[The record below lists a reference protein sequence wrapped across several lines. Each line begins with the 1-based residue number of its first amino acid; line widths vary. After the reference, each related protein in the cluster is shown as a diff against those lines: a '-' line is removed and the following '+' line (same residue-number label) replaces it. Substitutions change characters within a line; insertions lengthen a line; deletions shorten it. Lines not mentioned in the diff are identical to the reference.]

1 MSAEENKALIRRW
14 NEEGVHNFD
23 QYGDYLHD
31 DYAIYDET
39 KAGWPVGARQAGF
52 ESRTRELLSQ
62 FPTVK
67 FQIHDIVAEGDWVAV
82 RATWVGEDAPGYNQ
96 MQFYRIADGKIIEAW
111 SCGSVI
117 ER

>member
-1 MSAEENKALIRRW
+1 M
-14 NEEGVHNFD
+14 
-23 QYGDYLHD
+23 
-31 DYAIYDET
+31 
-39 KAGWPVGARQAGF
+39 
-52 ESRTRELLSQ
+52 
-62 FPTVK
+62 K

-82 RATWVGEDAPGYNQ
+82 RATWVGEDGPGYNQ